1 MARDTIVKVGIALN
15 GKPAEDSLKALQI
28 SIDVTKEKIEQLQ
41 EKLYKKD
48 FDADK
53 GETEDSIKREIKRA
67 QSDLKSFEKTQK
79 NIVVIRRGIEEELER
94 LSEASYN
101 DLTRTRT
108 LLLGS
113 IKSLDPT
120 TEAYQ
125 TKVEQLQQLQE
136 EIAERQRT
144 LNNRMTDEKAAEVL
158 AKPGDY
164 STDELKEAIEVTRK
178 LQSAQQIGKEEWE
191 KYGKAINN
199 AENLL
204 HHYNSEAKK
213 SVMSSRLA
221 TIDTASPASLS
232 EQKRYWQD
240 MVRANP
246 AIEEYKNNLQ
256 EVVNVERERIKVLAE
271 QSMAKVNEIDY
282 SESIE
287 DMQQRLKLLREYRNI
302 VDKTEK
308 VQDPVTGEEVK
319 RIDQIDASIKR
330 LNNSIRQCEQGYLSM
345 ADALKAVDDIDEF
358 EGTIEDLE
366 KLKKRLEEI
375 RNKELKLGDKGSR
388 ENIDKINAG
397 LFKVE
402 GKLKD
407 VNAKAKSL
415 DEILDNVGES
425 SLSDLERAAKELEEQ
440 IAKVGRQT
448 EEYVLKSAKLRDVNK
463 YIDSIKA
470 NFKEKESIIIRTGKR
485 LASYVAVYAGF
496 NEVVGQISRVVRA
509 NLELSDSLADIQKTT
524 GLTET
529 QVGKLSDQIN
539 AIDTRTAQDQ
549 LHALAYEAGK
559 LGISAEEDVLA
570 FVKAGNQLVVA
581 LGEDLGGAE
590 AVRELMKVN
599 AILGETDNLGMEKAL
614 LATGSAINE
623 ISQTSRASA
632 GPIADVVSRI
642 GAIGASAKLQMSDLI
657 ALAGTA
663 DAMGQSAEVAGTAFN
678 KFITALQTNTVD
690 VAYALGL
697 DPQNLRAMLDA
708 GQTMEAIIM
717 IFERMNQ
724 MGDLSTFGGIFKEL
738 GSDGARMS
746 QVLTTMAA
754 GVEELKSQV
763 FTSNKAF
770 REATS
775 VTNEYN
781 IKNESAAAILERMGN
796 NLREAFTNSGF
807 VEWIRDVLQ
816 WLYYLPQRIEE
827 NRVAFWSLNAIMMT
841 IASTTAV
848 KLTKAIAIG
857 LGDALG
863 ALAVQIKTAHG
874 AWKIFYL
881 DGAKW
886 ALGLDKASKTTILRT
901 IAAGGAITKLKIA
914 FSALGKALMANP
926 IFLISSV
933 LATAGMAFMAFREKV
948 DETTRA
954 YGELETAIQQ
964 EQNAM
969 QKLLRDID
977 SANSATGERAA
988 LIKELNNKYGNYL
1001 GFLVT
1006 ESNYIQNQAYI
1017 YDLLNAKLR
1026 ETIALKMD
1034 EKRMGDIAE
1043 KYQGRQ
1049 VAANKKLQENLSIVT
1064 EGDQTDAAEM
1074 MSHIM
1079 TEVRKEAEKGGS
1091 DINAILQNVLLK
1103 TSEDFRKGMENID
1116 SEITSG
1122 KLVKGS
1128 EMHLAKI
1135 NSLASESTKGYSNML
1150 LSNINELL
1158 DVEKSMNKE
1167 LQEWQRFREANTKA
1181 SQNLAKDVTKAHLDS
1196 QFSTLTGKESVDQLK
1211 TLKQQTE
1218 SYIKAQQDGVADLIQ
1233 KKTALKGLTYAEQ
1246 QEYEK
1251 LGKQIYGT
1259 VEVTDEMGNRTEQA
1273 VKPTQ
1278 DLIDRYNFLNH
1289 KKEVGLRL
1297 SDEEEEKI
1305 EATNAEIKRMEKN
1318 LVGVNEQ
1325 LAESGHINAWGTS
1338 KDLENMSGKE
1348 LAALYDKLESD
1359 AGLLA
1364 ADASEGIQT
1373 QFWKNFSTR
1382 DKAVAWYKE
1391 QSKAVEAQLRK
1402 LGMDTNAHWLKDRG
1416 SNEKKTAQQ
1425 LYRELLAELEAYYNE
1440 RETFI
1445 RRKGMEEG
1453 RLESEINRDIEN
1465 LKIQEWNDRIE
1476 LEKALLDKFYKQSTF
1491 DPTKYMGDLTKMPY
1505 FAGVNMEEV
1514 RQVIQAAGPKL
1525 EADIVKSMTGSMVKV
1540 EEKLYQIK
1548 QRIERI
1554 LLEDDF
1560 SEQVAQQYLQ
1570 SLDQLG
1576 LLFNMKT
1583 ETEDHSEEEGERRLA
1598 YMREWSKEA
1607 YMIDREGLKERM
1619 SENALFGEWMKNRN
1633 DEDYEALLIQL
1644 RKFHDDLAEAEKK
1657 HAERMKRIADA
1668 RFKSSGQQEE
1678 SENRIQDS
1686 EAKLDMA
1693 QRMQEFGVGG
1703 EQVVNDYEVELIKQK
1718 IAAEEQWLSLLA
1730 QETVAKQDML
1740 RQDIAAAEMRMNLE
1754 ADETKRRKIQDQI
1767 NQLKLELESEQNAF
1781 AIASN
1786 ESINKMLELQANA
1799 TDKYIN
1805 NFTHYFSYLKEYQE
1819 GIDTFAQSMGEGIYG
1834 SKEDRQQAAKDLLV
1848 SVATT
1853 SKNLLQM
1860 WLTQLATRRLIDD
1873 MEVEQTRA
1881 TEMRKQAIKLQSLVQ
1896 DGTLAIGSL
1905 EAQAAIAQAENLMDI
1920 SRGIGKEVAKKG
1932 LIGLAIG
1939 AAISAALSALLG
1951 AAMGGVNKA
1960 KSEVAAATGANT
1972 GRLAT
1977 GMLTYAE
1984 GNYPVLGNDG
1994 NVYNA
1999 KYEGSGMKTGIYRGG
2014 AHFGIFSEKKPEA
2027 IIDGDTTQRLIMNHP
2042 DIWKAIVTLSK
2053 NGRLDSG
2060 MGMRTFATGNI
2071 NQLAKQ
2077 ASQVETQAAAAQ
2089 NEAQNAMMERMEALL
2104 TANVNLM
2111 NKLAS
2116 NGVQAH
2122 LEMYGQNGAYK
2133 KMKQAEKFANR
2144 VGYR

>member
-1 MARDTIVKVGIALN
+1 MADRNTTV
-15 GKPAEDSLKALQI
+15 
-28 SIDVTKEKIEQLQ
+28 SITLRLDDGQAKLELEALQ
-41 EKLYKKD
+41 EK
-48 FDADK
+48 ADRTRQSLEEMQQK
-53 GETEDSIKREIKRA
+53 LLDPSKWGSDDTSETIKAEIKRTEK
-67 QSDLKSFEKTQK
+67 DLKSMEKMIK
-79 NIVVIRRGIEEELER
+79 NRETMIKGIEQVLGDISNSNYNELTKTR
-94 LSEASYN
+94 GLMLSAIRGLN
-101 DLTRTRT
+101 
-108 LLLGS
+108 
-113 IKSLDPT
+113 PT

-125 TKVEQLQQLQE
+125 TKVAQLQQLQE

-144 LNNRMTDEKAAEVL
+144 LNNRMSDEKAAEVL

-178 LQSAQQIGKEEWE
+178 LQSAQQIGKDEWE

-271 QSMAKVNEIDY
+271 RSMAKVNEEDY

-524 GLTET
+524 GLTGT

-614 LATGSAINE
+614 LSTGSAINE

-663 DAMGQSAEVAGTAFN
+663 DALGQSAEVAGTAFN
-678 KFITALQTNTVD
+678 KFITTLQTNTVN

-827 NRVAFWSLNAIMMT
+827 NRLALLAWNTLLVEIVMISGARFVKFISVELVGAFKSLIVT
-841 IASTTAV
+841 IR
-848 KLTKAIAIG
+848 
-857 LGDALG
+857 
-863 ALAVQIKTAHG
+863 ALAIEQAAIKWKAYTAEM
-874 AWKIFYL
+874 WKV
-881 DGAKW
+881 
-886 ALGLDKASKTTILRT
+886 ASVT
-901 IAAGGAITKLKIA
+901 TKLKYA
-914 FSALGKALMANP
+914 VQALWSVISKNPFVALMAAVGAVVAL
-926 IFLISSV
+926 FK
-933 LATAGMAFMAFREKV
+933 TFREEVSENVK
-948 DETTRA
+948 A
-954 YGELETAIQQ
+954 HAELETAVQN
-964 EQNAM
+964 EQATM
-969 QKLLRDID
+969 RKLMNDINN
-977 SANSATGERAA
+977 ANSATGERAA

-1006 ESNYIQNQAYI
+1006 ESNYIENQAYI

-1196 QFSTLTGKESVDQLK
+1196 QFSTLTGKESIDQLK

-1251 LGKQIYGT
+1251 LEKQIYGT
-1259 VEVTDEMGNRTEQA
+1259 VEVTDEMGDRTEQA
-1273 VKPTQ
+1273 VKPAQ
-1278 DLIDRYNFLNH
+1278 DLINRYNFLNH

-1305 EATNAEIKRMEKN
+1305 EAANAEIKRMEKN

-1576 LLFNMKT
+1576 LLFNVKT

-1598 YMREWSKEA
+1598 IMKEWADKAYQMDSDGLKRLVKSNELFRQWRIGRTQEDYDALLMMLRKYHDDAEEATKKSYERQKKIAEQQFQKKDPKTGKSQEDVANERIEGEEADLNMYESARDLGLASQRRVDDAQIAVLNARIKKEQELMEVFKLRMEMQILAAEQEMTIAQNTLRMLEEQGLAKAEHYADFAAKEQAYQDLIAQRDLGTNEAYQRISEYEQQIQDVELSITERKLNNLKQYTDAVVTFGEQMGEAAFGEVEDRKEA
-1607 YMIDREGLKERM
+1607 AKQLLKTTLQLTKDLIMAEVKRLIM
-1619 SENALFGEWMKNRN
+1619 KKALEQQEVVQEQVKEQQITLTKGEHQIANLSADAAAAQGENAINTSRAGGKT
-1633 DEDYEALLIQL
+1633 
-1644 RKFHDDLAEAEKK
+1644 LAELGWWGIPL
-1657 HAERMKRIADA
+1657 IA
-1668 RFKSSGQQEE
+1668 
-1678 SENRIQDS
+1678 
-1686 EAKLDMA
+1686 
-1693 QRMQEFGVGG
+1693 V
-1703 EQVVNDYEVELIKQK
+1703 
-1718 IAAEEQWLSLLA
+1718 
-1730 QETVAKQDML
+1730 
-1740 RQDIAAAEMRMNLE
+1740 
-1754 ADETKRRKIQDQI
+1754 
-1767 NQLKLELESEQNAF
+1767 
-1781 AIASN
+1781 
-1786 ESINKMLELQANA
+1786 
-1799 TDKYIN
+1799 
-1805 NFTHYFSYLKEYQE
+1805 
-1819 GIDTFAQSMGEGIYG
+1819 
-1834 SKEDRQQAAKDLLV
+1834 
-1848 SVATT
+1848 
-1853 SKNLLQM
+1853 
-1860 WLTQLATRRLIDD
+1860 
-1873 MEVEQTRA
+1873 
-1881 TEMRKQAIKLQSLVQ
+1881 
-1896 DGTLAIGSL
+1896 
-1905 EAQAAIAQAENLMDI
+1905 
-1920 SRGIGKEVAKKG
+1920 
-1932 LIGLAIG
+1932 
-1939 AAISAALSALLG
+1939 ISAALSALLG
-1951 AAMGGVNKA
+1951 AAMGAFSKA
-1960 KSEVAAATGANT
+1960 KSEVSAATGASS

-2071 NQLAKQ
+2071 DQLAKQ
-2077 ASQVETQAAAAQ
+2077 ASQAETQAAAAQ

-2104 TANVNLM
+2104 AANVNLM
-2111 NKLAS
+2111 NKLATE
-2116 NGVQAH
+2116 GVQSRIN
-2122 LEMYGQNGAYK
+2122 MYGDDGLFKNMEKAK
-2133 KMKQAEKFANR
+2133 KYANR

>member
-1 MARDTIVKVGIALN
+1 MAANVNST
-15 GKPAEDSLKALQI
+15 I
-28 SIDVTKEKIEQLQ
+28 SIGVAINSRQADLQFEALKEKIDRTKQSLEEMQQKLLDPNQWGSDETAETIKADIKRQ
-41 EKLYKKD
+41 EK
-48 FDADK
+48 
-53 GETEDSIKREIKRA
+53 
-67 QSDLKSFEKTQK
+67 DLKSMQK
-79 NIVVIRRGIEEELER
+79 MYDERAKMIKGIEEV
-94 LSEASYN
+94 LSEMSKSSYN
-101 DLTRTRT
+101 ELTRTRG
-108 LLLGS
+108 LMLSAIRG
-113 IKSLDPT
+113 LDPT

-125 TKVEQLQQLQE
+125 IKVEQLQQLQE

-144 LNNRMTDEKAAEVL
+144 LNNRMSDEKAAEVL

-178 LQSAQQIGKEEWE
+178 LQSAQQIGKDEWE

-213 SVMSSRLA
+213 SAMSSRLA

-246 AIEEYKNNLQ
+246 TIEKYKTNLQ

-271 QSMAKVNEIDY
+271 QSMAKVNEEDY

-345 ADALKAVDDIDEF
+345 ADALKTVDDIDEF

-375 RNKELKLGDKGSR
+375 RNKELKLGDKASQD
-388 ENIDKINAG
+388 NIKKINEG

-425 SLSDLERAAKELEEQ
+425 SLTDLERAAKELEEQ

-614 LATGSAINE
+614 LSTGSAINE

-663 DAMGQSAEVAGTAFN
+663 DALGQSAEVAGTVFN
-678 KFITALQTNTVD
+678 KFITTLQTNTVN

-827 NRVAFWSLNAIMMT
+827 NRLALLAWNTLLVEIVMISGARFVKFISVELVGAFKSLIVT
-841 IASTTAV
+841 IR
-848 KLTKAIAIG
+848 
-857 LGDALG
+857 
-863 ALAVQIKTAHG
+863 ALAIEQAAIKWKAYTAEM
-874 AWKIFYL
+874 WKV
-881 DGAKW
+881 
-886 ALGLDKASKTTILRT
+886 ASVT
-901 IAAGGAITKLKIA
+901 TKLKYA
-914 FSALGKALMANP
+914 VQALWSVISKNPFVALMAAVGAVVAL
-926 IFLISSV
+926 FK
-933 LATAGMAFMAFREKV
+933 TFREEVSENVK
-948 DETTRA
+948 A
-954 YGELETAIQQ
+954 HAELETAVQN
-964 EQNAM
+964 EQATM
-969 QKLLRDID
+969 RKLMNDINN
-977 SANSATGERAA
+977 ANSATGERAA

-1006 ESNYIQNQAYI
+1006 ESNYVENQAYI

-1026 ETIALKMD
+1026 ESITLKMQ
-1034 EKRMGDIAE
+1034 EKRMDDIVQEHAAKKNDANSDILDSLYDIE
-1043 KYQGRQ
+1043 SIGQSDVP
-1049 VAANKKLQENLSIVT
+1049 VAMENL
-1064 EGDQTDAAEM
+1064 
-1074 MSHIM
+1074 M
-1079 TEVRKEAEKGGS
+1079 TAIRKQVEAGGK
-1091 DINAILQNVLLK
+1091 DINAVMDAVIGNLEESLRNSREQIGKDYAKGKIGYDVYSDQLNAVDDQLSAIRSLRSGVK
-1103 TSEDFRKGMENID
+1103 DMLEVETAISED
-1116 SEITSG
+1116 
-1122 KLVKGS
+1122 VK
-1128 EMHLAKI
+1128 EAQ
-1135 NSLASESTKGYSNML
+1135 
-1150 LSNINELL
+1150 
-1158 DVEKSMNKE
+1158 VVMN
-1167 LQEWQRFREANTKA
+1167 ANTNSMKKA
-1181 SQNLAKDVTKAHLDS
+1181 AEETTKAHLDS
-1196 QFSTLTGKESVDQLK
+1196 QFSTLTGKESIDQLK

-1251 LGKQIYGT
+1251 LEKQIYGT
-1259 VEVTDEMGNRTEQA
+1259 VEVTDEMGDRTEQA
-1273 VKPTQ
+1273 VKPAQ

-1305 EATNAEIKRMEKN
+1305 EAANAEIKRMEKN

-1525 EADIVKSMTGSMVKV
+1525 EADIVKSMTGSMVKT

-1548 QRIERI
+1548 QRIEKI

-1576 LLFNMKT
+1576 LLFNVKT

-1598 YMREWSKEA
+1598 IMREWADKAYQMDSDGLKRLVKSNELFRQWRIGRTQEDYDALLMMLRKYHDDAEEATKKSYERQKKIAEQQFQKKDPKTGKSQEDVANERIEGEEADLNMYESARDLGLASQRRVDDAQIAVLNARIKKEQELMEVFKLRMEMQILAAEQEMTIAQNTLRMLEEQGLAKAEHYADFAAKEQAYQDLIAQRDLGTNEAYQRISEYEQQIQDVELSITERKLDNLKQYTDAVVTFGEQMGEAAFGEVEDRKEA
-1607 YMIDREGLKERM
+1607 AKQLLKTTLQLTKDLIMAEVKRLIM
-1619 SENALFGEWMKNRN
+1619 KKAL
-1633 DEDYEALLIQL
+1633 
-1644 RKFHDDLAEAEKK
+1644 
-1657 HAERMKRIADA
+1657 
-1668 RFKSSGQQEE
+1668 GQQEVV
-1678 SENRIQDS
+1678 
-1686 EAKLDMA
+1686 
-1693 QRMQEFGVGG
+1693 QEQTKEQAITLTKG
-1703 EQVVNDYEVELIKQK
+1703 EHQ
-1718 IAAEEQWLSLLA
+1718 IANLSA
-1730 QETVAKQDML
+1730 D
-1740 RQDIAAAEMRMNLE
+1740 AAAAQGEN
-1754 ADETKRRKIQDQI
+1754 AI
-1767 NQLKLELESEQNAF
+1767 N
-1781 AIASN
+1781 
-1786 ESINKMLELQANA
+1786 
-1799 TDKYIN
+1799 
-1805 NFTHYFSYLKEYQE
+1805 
-1819 GIDTFAQSMGEGIYG
+1819 
-1834 SKEDRQQAAKDLLV
+1834 
-1848 SVATT
+1848 T
-1853 SKNLLQM
+1853 S
-1860 WLTQLATRRLIDD
+1860 
-1873 MEVEQTRA
+1873 RA
-1881 TEMRKQAIKLQSLVQ
+1881 GGK
-1896 DGTLAIGSL
+1896 TLAELGWWGIPL
-1905 EAQAAIAQAENLMDI
+1905 IA
-1920 SRGIGKEVAKKG
+1920 V
-1932 LIGLAIG
+1932 
-1939 AAISAALSALLG
+1939 ISAALSALLG
-1951 AAMGGVNKA
+1951 AAMGAFSKA
-1960 KSEVAAATGANT
+1960 KSEVSAATGASS

-2071 NQLAKQ
+2071 DQLAKQ
-2077 ASQVETQAAAAQ
+2077 ASQAETQAAAAQ

-2104 TANVNLM
+2104 AANVNLM
-2111 NKLAS
+2111 NKLATE
-2116 NGVQAH
+2116 GVQSRIN
-2122 LEMYGQNGAYK
+2122 MYGEDGLYK
-2133 KMKQAEKFANR
+2133 NMEKAKKYANR